1 MSNDSKVQ
9 KLVVPP
15 PPPDAKTTASA
26 DNTTP
31 SQKAAYQ
38 DLFERSI
45 DAILLVDISNGKI
58 QESNDSA
65 ERIFEISKQELNQMT
80 LVDFCFPEYLQE
92 YQKMIRIASRRYHPK
107 LFELP
112 LNVGTAPNRKSI
124 VVEMALSP
132 LKLKDGS
139 EVLQCLFRDITELKE
154 KEREN
159 AEYLKQ
165 IEAMATTDG
174 MTGLTN
180 FRQFTKMLEAEHM
193 RAMRYKSKY
202 SIVFCDI
209 DHFKK
214 YNDRNGHPAGDAL
227 LKDFAN
233 IFRAAVR
240 TTDTPARYG
249 GEEFVVILPETDI
262 KGASIIAERI
272 REKVAATKFQHAEGQ
287 PMGFVSISVGVSSY
301 PQDGNDP
308 KQVLK
313 VADEMLYQSKH
324 NGRNRVTVSQGP
336 TAPII
341 HHQN

>member
-1 MSNDSKVQ
+1 MRHFEVMIELIRMSNDSKVQ
-9 KLVVPP
+9 NLT
-15 PPPDAKTTASA
+15 DTS
-26 DNTTP
+26 TP

-45 DAILLVDISNGKI
+45 DAILLVNLSNGKI
-58 QESNDSA
+58 QEVNDSA
-65 ERIFEISKQELNQMT
+65 ERIFNISKTELIT
-80 LVDFCFPEYLQE
+80 KTVYDFCPQEYLSE
-92 YQKMIRIASRRYHPK
+92 YQKMIRIGSRRYQPK

-112 LNVGTAPNRKSI
+112 FIVGNNRQI
-124 VVEMALSP
+124 IVEMTISP
-132 LKLKDGS
+132 LKLKDGN
-139 EVLQCLFRDITELKE
+139 EVLQCIFRDITEMKDNE
-154 KEREN
+154 VKIQ
-159 AEYLKQ
+159 EYIKQ

-180 FRQFTKMLEAEHM
+180 FRQFTKLLENEHM
-193 RAMRYKSKY
+193 RSMRYKSKY

-233 IFRAAVR
+233 ILTAAVR

-262 KGASIIAERI
+262 KGAAIIAERI
-272 REKVAATKFQHAEGQ
+272 REKIAKTQFQHGEGQ
-287 PMGFVSISVGVSSY
+287 PLGFVSISVGVSSF

-313 VADEMLYQSKH
+313 IADEMLYQSKH
-324 NGRNRVTVSQGP
+324 NGRNRITVSEGP
-336 TAPII
+336 NATVI